1 MIDNEPG
8 KTQFSAVVN
17 FNNFKSATLKYQTEC
32 LLFLSH
38 LCNTSNI
45 KLLEVFQKTK
55 YSLRF

>member
-17 FNNFKSATLKYQTEC
+17 FYNFKSATLKYQTEC

-45 KLLEVFQKTK
+45 KLLEVFQKTTH
-55 YSLRF
+55 